1 MFYELNETLECII
14 LFIYYLNPFMLENP
28 LVVLCLADRTS
39 VEVKWQIPLVRFK
52 VFIPQFE
59 IGMLRT

>member
-1 MFYELNETLECII
+1 
-14 LFIYYLNPFMLENP
+14 MLENP
-28 LVVLCLADRTS
+28 LVVLCLEDRTS